1 MKKRLR
7 GITLLISLF
16 IPTGSLLQSCVT
28 HYGQEEGDSIQFC
41 IYPSECD
48 DDDLEC
54 YLDDNEIYLQ
64 LYEKQKEKIIQ
75 EEPACQDNDIC
86 IKLSKKQSGQQ

>member
-1 MKKRLR
+1 MGLS
-7 GITLLISLF
+7 LLISLF
-16 IPTGSLLQSCVT
+16 VPTNSLLQGCIT
-28 HYGQEEGDSIQFC
+28 HYGEQEGDSIQFY
-41 IYPSECD
+41 IYPLECD

-54 YLDDNEIYLQ
+54 YLGDSDIDNEIYLQ
-64 LYEKQKEKIIQ
+64 LYEKQKEKNMQ